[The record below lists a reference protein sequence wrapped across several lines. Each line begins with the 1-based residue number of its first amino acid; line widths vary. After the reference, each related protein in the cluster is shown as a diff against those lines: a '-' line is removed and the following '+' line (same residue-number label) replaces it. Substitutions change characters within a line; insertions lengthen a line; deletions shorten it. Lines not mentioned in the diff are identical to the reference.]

1 MLKEADIVK
10 LIFGLKVQHLRQ
22 EAELSYQQL
31 SDRTGL
37 ALSYL
42 HSIEKGKK
50 YPKADKIILLA
61 EALDTDY
68 NYLVSLD
75 PSKKL
80 RPIVEL
86 LRSDFLKIFPLE
98 TFGISTT
105 KLIELLLQAPEKVN
119 AFISTVIKIT
129 RNFNMQGEDFYKS
142 ALRSYQDL
150 YDNHFPELE
159 KAAREY
165 RDQHRSDTDPFWE
178 TATFEHLLKEE
189 HGVRV
194 DRVYLAGSVE
204 LHHLRSVYVPEEQTL
219 YLGADLNPAQ
229 ERFLLAK
236 EIGFQVL
243 GENNRPYVTRMLE
256 IESFEQLLSNFR
268 ASYFSVALLL
278 PESLM
283 IKYLREMSEW
293 SNWQGDKLLQ
303 WMDESMVTSEM
314 LVQRMANILPH
325 HFGVKN
331 LFFMRFFTGPDLKKV
346 LVTKE
351 MHLSQL
357 HDPHAN
363 QLDEH
368 YCRRWISI
376 RLIAHLK
383 AKQGLEA
390 TQGPIA
396 GAQIS
401 RYWDTPNAYFCMA
414 IAKPT
419 RENPENSSSVTIGLL
434 LNDQLRDT
442 FPFLADPALV
452 TKDVHTTCER
462 CAIVECEA
470 RAAPPVFLKR
480 QRRRTATKKALEDM
494 REQLVDRAKKP

>member
-22 EAELSYQQL
+22 EAELSYKQL

-61 EALDTDY
+61 AALDTDY
-68 NYLVSLD
+68 DYLVSLE

-150 YDNHFPELE
+150 HDNYFPDLE
-159 KAAREY
+159 KAARMY
-165 RDQHRSDTDPFWE
+165 RQEHQPETEGVWD
-178 TATFEHLLKEE
+178 TATFEHLLKTV
-189 HGVRV
+189 HGVSI
-194 DRVYLAGSVE
+194 DRIYLAGSTE
-204 LHHLRSVYVPEEQTL
+204 LQHLRSVYVPEEQTL
-219 YLGADLNPAQ
+219 YLGPDLNPAQ

-236 EIGFQVL
+236 EIGFQAL
-243 GENNRPYVTRMLE
+243 GEKKRPYVTRMLE
-256 IESFEQLLSNFR
+256 IESFEQLLGNFR

-278 PESLM
+278 PESVM
-283 IKYLREMSEW
+283 VNYIRQMSEW
-293 SNWQGDKLLQ
+293 STWQGDELLT
-303 WMDESMVTSEM
+303 WMEHSIVTSEM

-376 RLIAHLK
+376 RLIGHLK
-383 AKQGLEA
+383 TKQGIEA
-390 TQGPIA
+390 DQGPIT

-442 FPFLADPALV
+442 FPFLADPSIL

-480 QRRRTATKKALEDM
+480 QRRRSGTRKALEDM
-494 REQLVDRAKKP
+494 RRQLVGNGKKP